1 MIDHMIIILYEYTYV
16 TPSEVQV
23 LVSWVL
29 HTHARARINI
39 CMYIVMFII
48 RKLNMI
54 QKNKHVC
61 I

>member
-29 HTHARARINI
+29 HTHARA
-39 CMYIVMFII
+39 
-48 RKLNMI
+48 
-54 QKNKHVC
+54 H
-61 I
+61 